1 MKVFWLALSG
11 VCIVVAGVFIWLGDV
26 VSAFVVAVIGILA
39 WFLNYRIQMK
49 EVADAADLED
59 EKRYRDEA
67 DDDVV

>member
-11 VCIVVAGVFIWLGDV
+11 ICIVVAGVFIWLGDV

-49 EVADAADLED
+49 EVAAAANLED

-67 DDDVV
+67 DDDV

>member
-1 MKVFWLALSG
+1 MKVFWLVVSG

-59 EKRYRDEA
+59 EKRYRDET
-67 DDDVV
+67 DDDV